1 MSRHKAKRSNKP
13 SRDASTGSFVI
24 TALEDEK
31 WDYRTAEGI
40 ARQIS
45 RPVQE
50 VKVVLETDPRVRQSV
65 MKAWSGAGLYTLKK
79 KRSALKDIFTAFR
92 AMNSDKL
99 GDDQ

>member
-1 MSRHKAKRSNKP
+1 MNRRKAKKSNKLY
-13 SRDASTGSFVI
+13 RDESTGSFVI

-40 ARQIS
+40 ARQIG
-45 RPVQE
+45 RTVQE

-65 MKAWSGAGLYTLKK
+65 MRARSGAGLYTLKK
-79 KRSALKDIFTAFR
+79 KRSVLKDIFTAFR

-99 GDDQ
+99 GDD

>member
-1 MSRHKAKRSNKP
+1 MSRHKAKKSNKI
-13 SRDASTGSFVI
+13 SRDASTGNFVI

-45 RPVQE
+45 RPLKE
-50 VKVVLETDPRVRQSV
+50 VKIVLETDPRVRQSV
-65 MKAWSGAGLYTLKK
+65 MRARSGAGLYTLKK
-79 KRSALKDIFTAFR
+79 KRSVLKDIFTAFR

-99 GDDQ
+99 GDE